1 MGQMRPELNNAIQSL
16 SLNGYSVF
24 SLIDDILAC
33 RSSEDKRIKLLQEGL
48 ERDAADICARLLC
61 FDSVP
66 KRVLKYGRVQCTC
79 FVSLRVQVT
88 PRLSYVHLDVLS
100 QDSQTCNSD

>member
-1 MGQMRPELNNAIQSL
+1 MDQMRPELDSAIQCL
-16 SLNGYSVF
+16 SLNSYSVF

-33 RSSEDKRIKLLQEGL
+33 RNSEDERIKLLREGM

-66 KRVLKYGRVQCTC
+66 KRVLKFGRVQCTC
-79 FVSLRVQVT
+79 LAS
-88 PRLSYVHLDVLS
+88 S
-100 QDSQTCNSD
+100 TCE

>member
-1 MGQMRPELNNAIQSL
+1 MDQMRPEFDNAIQCL

-33 RSSEDKRIKLLQEGL
+33 RNSEDERIKLLQEGL
-48 ERDAADICARLLC
+48 EHDAADICARLLC

-66 KRVLKYGRVQCTC
+66 KRVLKCGRVQCTC
-79 FVSLRVQVT
+79 FTSSVAHNEAEL
-88 PRLSYVHLDVLS
+88 HLDVHS
-100 QDSQTCNSD
+100 QDSQTCSPD

>member
-1 MGQMRPELNNAIQSL
+1 MDQRRPELDDVIQCL
-16 SLNGYSVF
+16 SLNGYSVI

-33 RSSEDKRIKLLQEGL
+33 RNSENERIKLLREGM

-66 KRVLKYGRVQCTC
+66 KRVLKYGRVQGVCST
-79 FVSLRVQVT
+79 FNVSRYE
-88 PRLSYVHLDVLS
+88 S
-100 QDSQTCNSD
+100 